1 VIMMPGQDIYGYIIS
16 IDTHV
21 KSREEMIK
29 ELEDEIVE
37 LEIELNYKRQQLI
50 TLLNSPQWDAM

>member
-1 VIMMPGQDIYGYIIS
+1 MMPGYDIYGYTVNF
-16 IDTHV
+16 DTHV
-21 KSREEMIK
+21 KSREEMIR

-50 TLLNSPQWDAM
+50 TLLGMPQWDAR

>member
-1 VIMMPGQDIYGYIIS
+1 MMPGYDIYGYTIS

-21 KSREEMIK
+21 KSREEMIR

-50 TLLNSPQWDAM
+50 TLLNSLQWDAR